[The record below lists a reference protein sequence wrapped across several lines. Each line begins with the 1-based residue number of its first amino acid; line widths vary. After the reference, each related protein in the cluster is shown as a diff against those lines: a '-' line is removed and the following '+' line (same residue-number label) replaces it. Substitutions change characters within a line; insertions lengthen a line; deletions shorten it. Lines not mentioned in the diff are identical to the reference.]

1 MIKAENLSYSFPHK
15 ELYNKISFTLEDD
28 VHCAFIGTNGT
39 GKSTLVNMILHPDKY
54 LYDGKLIVD
63 VPGRIGYV
71 SQFYTVEEEKEIT
84 VFDYISEEFVRL
96 QNKIN
101 QICED
106 MAVTDHLEELMEEY
120 QQTLDEFNA
129 IDGDF
134 YESNIR
140 KQLKTAGLAG
150 YEDQLLTNLSGGEFK
165 LVQAIREM
173 MISPKFI
180 IMDEPDVF
188 LDFQHLNALR
198 NLINSHKGTL
208 LVITHNRYLLNHC
221 FNKILHLE
229 NTEMQEFDGNYVDY
243 NFALLQM
250 KIEQQELAA
259 ADMEEI
265 ERNRKI
271 VERLRNSATAI
282 DSATRGRSLHARVSL
297 LERLEARKTKSPFV
311 DIKQPEIVFHA
322 DEVLDAEV
330 SGENPEES
338 LESER
343 KSGQGDTNA
352 ENAAEKI
359 VLSVEDYNVTFDR
372 EIMEHVSFVL
382 HAGDKVAI
390 VGPNGTGKT
399 TLLRDIIKGENPA
412 IRLDE
417 NVKMAYL
424 SQMHGEVFDEKA
436 TVLKNFE
443 DAGFNTDDQVIAY
456 LKTYGFEE
464 ELIYSPVCDLSG
476 GEKNLLQLAKISR
489 TGAGLLLLDEPTNH
503 LDMESISW
511 LETYLLNYPGAV
523 FIVSHD
529 RYFINRTATRILDLT
544 GHKLLSYSGNYAYY
558 LEKKDTVES
567 RFLTNNDKTIQT
579 SAKKDTKEEGKLD
592 WQEQKKLA
600 AKKRKIENEY
610 QKTEQEIEA
619 LETDIANLDE
629 ELMRPEYA
637 CNAHKLNELSTAR
650 EEKET
655 ALTAAMEQWERLA
668 EQLEEFEVTE

>member
-1 MIKAENLSYSFPHK
+1 MIRAENLSYSFPHK

-39 GKSTLVNMILHPDKY
+39 GKSTLVNMILHPEDY
-54 LYDGKLIVD
+54 LYDGKLIID

-71 SQFYTVEEEKEIT
+71 SQFYAIDEEKEVT
-84 VFDYISEEFVRL
+84 VFDYLSEEFVRL

-106 MAVTDHLEELMEEY
+106 MGTTDRLEELMEEY
-120 QQTLDEFNA
+120 QTTLDEFNA

-140 KQLKTAGLAG
+140 KQLKIAGLAG
-150 YEDQLLTNLSGGEFK
+150 YEDQLLSSLSGGEFK

-229 NTEMQEFDGNYVDY
+229 NTEIQEFDGNYVDY

-250 KIEQQELAA
+250 KIEQQQLAA

-297 LERLEARKTKSPFV
+297 LERLEARKTRSPFV
-311 DIKQPEIVFHA
+311 DIKQPDIQLHTEGPLEDQTVLHA
-322 DEVLDAEV
+322 
-330 SGENPEES
+330 
-338 LESER
+338 
-343 KSGQGDTNA
+343 
-352 ENAAEKI
+352 
-359 VLSVEDYNVTFDR
+359 EDYSVAFDR
-372 EIMEHVSFVL
+372 QIMEHVSFSIQ
-382 HAGDKVAI
+382 AGEKVAI

-399 TLLRDIIKGENPA
+399 TLLRDIIRGGNPA
-412 IRLDE
+412 IHLGE
-417 NVKMAYL
+417 NVKVAYL

-443 DAGFNTDDQVIAY
+443 DAGFDTDAQVIDY

-464 ELIYSPVCDLSG
+464 ELIYSPVEALSG

-489 TGAGLLLLDEPTNH
+489 TDANLLLLDEPTSH
-503 LDMESISW
+503 LDTYSQLA
-511 LETYLLNYPGAV
+511 LEEAIGKYNGTVLM
-523 FIVSHD
+523 VSHD
-529 RYFINRTATRILDLT
+529 FYTVANCMDYVLLT
-544 GHKLLSYSGNYAYY
+544 EDKGLRKVSMRKFRKMIYADHFDKDY
-558 LEKKDTVES
+558 LEY
-567 RFLTNNDKTIQT
+567 
-579 SAKKDTKEEGKLD
+579 
-592 WQEQKKLA
+592 EQKKKELENRIA
-600 AKKRKIENEY
+600 FALQAGKYEDAKK
-610 QKTEQEIEA
+610 
-619 LETDIANLDE
+619 LCDNL
-629 ELMRPEYA
+629 
-637 CNAHKLNELSTAR
+637 
-650 EEKET
+650 
-655 ALTAAMEQWERLA
+655 
-668 EQLEEFEVTE
+668 EQLLLDNCGKNK

>member
-1 MIKAENLSYSFPHK
+1 MVKAENLSYSFPHK

-39 GKSTLVNMILHPDKY
+39 GKSTLVNMILHPEDY
-54 LYDGKLIVD
+54 LYDGRLIID

-71 SQFYTVEEEKEIT
+71 SQFYTVNEEKQVT

-96 QNKIN
+96 QNRID

-106 MAVTDHLEELMEEY
+106 MAAAENLEELMEEY

-134 YESNIR
+134 YESNIH
-140 KQLKTAGLAG
+140 KQLKLAGLAG
-150 YEDQLLTNLSGGEFK
+150 YENQLLTSLSGGEFK

-173 MISPKFI
+173 MVSPKFI

-259 ADMEEI
+259 ADLEEI

-271 VERLRNSATAI
+271 VERLRSSATAI

-311 DIKQPEIVFHA
+311 DIKQPEILLHA
-322 DEVLDAEV
+322 DEPLDGETVLTVD
-330 SGENPEES
+330 
-338 LESER
+338 
-343 KSGQGDTNA
+343 
-352 ENAAEKI
+352 
-359 VLSVEDYNVTFDR
+359 DYNVAFDR
-372 EIMEHVSFVL
+372 EIMEHVSFTL
-382 HAGDKVAI
+382 QAGEKAAI

-399 TLLRDIIKGENPA
+399 TLLRDIIKGENQA
-412 IRLDE
+412 IHLGE

-443 DAGFNTDDQVIAY
+443 DAGFDTEAQVISY

-464 ELIYSPVCDLSG
+464 ELIYSPVGDLSG

-489 TGAGLLLLDEPTNH
+489 TGANLLLLDEPTSH
-503 LDMESISW
+503 LDTYSQLA
-511 LETYLLNYPGAV
+511 LEQAV
-523 FIVSHD
+523 EAYNGTVLMVSHD
-529 RYFINRTATRILDLT
+529 FYTVADCMDYVLLT
-544 GHKLLSYSGNYAYY
+544 EEKGLRKVSMRKFRKMIYADHFDKDY
-558 LEKKDTVES
+558 LEY
-567 RFLTNNDKTIQT
+567 
-579 SAKKDTKEEGKLD
+579 
-592 WQEQKKLA
+592 EQKKKELENRIA
-600 AKKRKIENEY
+600 FALQAGKYADAKKISENLEKLL
-610 QKTEQEIEA
+610 QKY
-619 LETDIANLDE
+619 N
-629 ELMRPEYA
+629 
-637 CNAHKLNELSTAR
+637 
-650 EEKET
+650 
-655 ALTAAMEQWERLA
+655 
-668 EQLEEFEVTE
+668 

>member
-1 MIKAENLSYSFPHK
+1 MIQAENLSYSFPHK

-39 GKSTLVNMILHPDKY
+39 GKSTLVNMILHPDDY
-54 LYDGKLIVD
+54 LYDGKLVID

-71 SQFYTVEEEKEIT
+71 SQFYTIDEEKKIT

-96 QNKIN
+96 QNKID
-101 QICED
+101 QICQE
-106 MAVTDHLEELMEEY
+106 MGTTDHLEELMEEY
-120 QQTLDEFNA
+120 QKALDEFNA

-140 KQLKTAGLAG
+140 KQLKVAGLAG
-150 YEDQLLTNLSGGEFK
+150 YEEQLLSSLSGGEFK

-198 NLINSHKGTL
+198 DLINSHKGTL

-229 NTEMQEFDGNYVDY
+229 NTELQEFDGNYVDY

-250 KIEQQELAA
+250 KIEQQQLAA

-297 LERLEARKTKSPFV
+297 LERLEARKTRSPFV
-311 DIKQPEIVFHA
+311 DIKQPDIQLHTKKPLE
-322 DEVLDAEV
+322 DQMVLQA
-330 SGENPEES
+330 
-338 LESER
+338 
-343 KSGQGDTNA
+343 
-352 ENAAEKI
+352 
-359 VLSVEDYNVTFDR
+359 EDYNVAFDR
-372 EIMEHVSFVL
+372 EIMEHVSFL
-382 HAGDKVAI
+382 LQAGEKVAI

-399 TLLRDIIKGENPA
+399 TLLRDIIRGENPA
-412 IRLDE
+412 IRLGE
-417 NVKMAYL
+417 NVEMTYL
-424 SQMHGEVFDEKA
+424 SQMHAEVFDEKA

-443 DAGFNTDDQVIAY
+443 DAGFDTDAQVIRY

-464 ELIYSPVCDLSG
+464 ELIYSPVEALSG

-489 TGAGLLLLDEPTNH
+489 TDANLLLLDEPTSH
-503 LDMESISW
+503 LDTYSQLA
-511 LETYLLNYPGAV
+511 LEEAIGKYNGTVLM
-523 FIVSHD
+523 VSHD
-529 RYFINRTATRILDLT
+529 FYTVANCMDYVLLT
-544 GHKLLSYSGNYAYY
+544 EDKGLRKVSMRKFRKMIYADHFDKDY
-558 LEKKDTVES
+558 LEY
-567 RFLTNNDKTIQT
+567 
-579 SAKKDTKEEGKLD
+579 
-592 WQEQKKLA
+592 EQKKKELENRIA
-600 AKKRKIENEY
+600 FALQVGKYEDAKK
-610 QKTEQEIEA
+610 
-619 LETDIANLDE
+619 LCDNL
-629 ELMRPEYA
+629 
-637 CNAHKLNELSTAR
+637 
-650 EEKET
+650 
-655 ALTAAMEQWERLA
+655 
-668 EQLEEFEVTE
+668 EQLLLDNGGKNK

>member
-15 ELYNKISFTLEDD
+15 ELYNQISFTLEDD

-39 GKSTLVNMILHPDKY
+39 GKSTLVNLILHPEDY
-54 LYDGKLIVD
+54 LYDGKLTID

-71 SQFYTVEEEKEIT
+71 SQFYTLDEEKEVT
-84 VFDYISEEFVRL
+84 VFEYLSEEFVKL

-106 MAVTDHLEELMEEY
+106 MATTDHLEKLMEEY

-140 KQLKTAGLAG
+140 KQLKLAGLAG
-150 YEDQLLTNLSGGEFK
+150 YEEQLLTSLSGGEFK
-165 LVQAIREM
+165 LVQVIREM

-188 LDFQHLNALR
+188 LDFQHLNALK

-229 NTEMQEFDGNYVDY
+229 NTEMQEYDGSYVDY
-243 NFALLQM
+243 NYALLQM

-271 VERLRNSATAI
+271 VERLRNGATAV

-311 DIKQPEIVFHA
+311 DIKQPEILLHA
-322 DEVLDAEV
+322 DNGF
-330 SGENPEES
+330 GENSEKASEGEKNQKAES
-338 LESER
+338 
-343 KSGQGDTNA
+343 SGA
-352 ENAAEKI
+352 EAVAVET
-359 VLSVEDYNVTFDR
+359 VLKVEDYNVTFDR
-372 EIMEHVSFVL
+372 EIMEHVSFAL
-382 HAGDKVAI
+382 QSGEKVAI

-399 TLLRDIIKGENPA
+399 TLLRDIVKGENQA
-412 IRLDE
+412 IHLGE

-443 DAGFNTDDQVIAY
+443 DVGFDTDAQVITY

-464 ELIYSPVCDLSG
+464 ELIYSPVGELSG

-489 TGAGLLLLDEPTNH
+489 TGANLLLLDEPTSH
-503 LDMESISW
+503 LDTYSQLA
-511 LETYLLNYPGAV
+511 LEQAIEKYNGTVLM
-523 FIVSHD
+523 VSHD
-529 RYFINRTATRILDLT
+529 FYTVANCMDYILLT
-544 GHKLLSYSGNYAYY
+544 EDKGLRKVSMRKFRKMIYADHFDKDY
-558 LEKKDTVES
+558 LEY
-567 RFLTNNDKTIQT
+567 
-579 SAKKDTKEEGKLD
+579 
-592 WQEQKKLA
+592 EQKKKELENRIA
-600 AKKRKIENEY
+600 FLLQDGKYEDAKKISEDLGK
-610 QKTEQEIEA
+610 
-619 LETDIANLDE
+619 LLDK
-629 ELMRPEYA
+629 R
-637 CNAHKLNELSTAR
+637 
-650 EEKET
+650 
-655 ALTAAMEQWERLA
+655 
-668 EQLEEFEVTE
+668 

>member
-1 MIKAENLSYSFPHK
+1 MVQAENLSYSFPHK

-39 GKSTLVNMILHPDKY
+39 GKSTLVNMILHPDDY
-54 LYDGKLIVD
+54 LYDGKLVID

-71 SQFYTVEEEKEIT
+71 SQFYTIDEEKEIT

-96 QNKIN
+96 QNKID
-101 QICED
+101 QICQE
-106 MAVTDHLEELMEEY
+106 MGTTDHLEELMEEY
-120 QQTLDEFNA
+120 QRALDEFNA

-140 KQLKTAGLAG
+140 KQLKVAGLAG
-150 YEDQLLTNLSGGEFK
+150 YEEQLLSSLSGGEFK

-198 NLINSHKGTL
+198 DLINSHKGTL

-221 FNKILHLE
+221 CNKILHLE
-229 NTEMQEFDGNYVDY
+229 NTELQEFDGNYVDY

-250 KIEQQELAA
+250 KIEQQQLAA
-259 ADMEEI
+259 ADLEEI

-311 DIKQPEIVFHA
+311 DIKQPDIQLHTEKPLE
-322 DEVLDAEV
+322 DQMVLQA
-330 SGENPEES
+330 
-338 LESER
+338 
-343 KSGQGDTNA
+343 
-352 ENAAEKI
+352 
-359 VLSVEDYNVTFDR
+359 EDYNVAFDR
-372 EIMEHVSFVL
+372 EIMEHVSFL
-382 HAGDKVAI
+382 LQAGEKVAI

-399 TLLRDIIKGENPA
+399 TLLRDIIRGENPA
-412 IRLDE
+412 IHLGE
-417 NVKMAYL
+417 NVEMTYL

-443 DAGFNTDDQVIAY
+443 DAGFDTDAQVIRY

-464 ELIYSPVCDLSG
+464 ELIYSPVEALSG

-489 TGAGLLLLDEPTNH
+489 TDANLLLLDEPTSH
-503 LDMESISW
+503 LDTYSQLA
-511 LETYLLNYPGAV
+511 LEEAIEKYNGTVLM
-523 FIVSHD
+523 VSHD
-529 RYFINRTATRILDLT
+529 FYTVANCMDYVLLT
-544 GHKLLSYSGNYAYY
+544 EDKGLRKVSMRKFRKMIYADHFDKDY
-558 LEKKDTVES
+558 LEY
-567 RFLTNNDKTIQT
+567 
-579 SAKKDTKEEGKLD
+579 
-592 WQEQKKLA
+592 EQKKKELENRIA
-600 AKKRKIENEY
+600 FALQAGKYEDAKKLCDN
-610 QKTEQEIEA
+610 
-619 LETDIANLDE
+619 LELLLLDN
-629 ELMRPEYA
+629 
-637 CNAHKLNELSTAR
+637 CGKNK
-650 EEKET
+650 
-655 ALTAAMEQWERLA
+655 
-668 EQLEEFEVTE
+668 

>member
-1 MIKAENLSYSFPHK
+1 
-15 ELYNKISFTLEDD
+15 
-28 VHCAFIGTNGT
+28 
-39 GKSTLVNMILHPDKY
+39 
-54 LYDGKLIVD
+54 
-63 VPGRIGYV
+63 
-71 SQFYTVEEEKEIT
+71 
-84 VFDYISEEFVRL
+84 
-96 QNKIN
+96 
-101 QICED
+101 
-106 MAVTDHLEELMEEY
+106 
-120 QQTLDEFNA
+120 
-129 IDGDF
+129 
-134 YESNIR
+134 
-140 KQLKTAGLAG
+140 
-150 YEDQLLTNLSGGEFK
+150 
-165 LVQAIREM
+165 M

-229 NTEMQEFDGNYVDY
+229 NMEMQEFDGNYVDY

-322 DEVLDAEV
+322 DEVFDAEV
-330 SGENPEES
+330 SGENPEEA

-343 KSGQGDTNA
+343 KSELGDANA
-352 ENAAEKI
+352 ENEAEKI

-399 TLLRDIIKGENPA
+399 TLLRDVIKGENPA
-412 IRLDE
+412 IRLGE

-443 DAGFNTDDQVIAY
+443 DAGFDTDDQVIAY

-464 ELIYSPVCDLSG
+464 ELIYSSVCDLSG

-489 TGAGLLLLDEPTNH
+489 TGAGLLLLDEPTSH
-503 LDMESISW
+503 LDIYSQLA
-511 LETYLLNYPGAV
+511 LEQAV
-523 FIVSHD
+523 EKYNGTVLMVSHD
-529 RYFINRTATRILDLT
+529 FYTVANCMDYVLLT
-544 GHKLLSYSGNYAYY
+544 EDKGLRKVSMRKFRKMIYADHFDKDY
-558 LEKKDTVES
+558 LEY
-567 RFLTNNDKTIQT
+567 
-579 SAKKDTKEEGKLD
+579 
-592 WQEQKKLA
+592 EQKKKELENRIA
-600 AKKRKIENEY
+600 FALQAGKYEDAKKISQELEKLLRKYNG
-610 QKTEQEIEA
+610 
-619 LETDIANLDE
+619 
-629 ELMRPEYA
+629 
-637 CNAHKLNELSTAR
+637 
-650 EEKET
+650 
-655 ALTAAMEQWERLA
+655 
-668 EQLEEFEVTE
+668 

>member
-1 MIKAENLSYSFPHK
+1 MVKAENLSYSFPHK

-39 GKSTLVNMILHPDKY
+39 GKSTLVNMILHPEEY
-54 LYDGKLIVD
+54 LYDGRLIID

-71 SQFYTVEEEKEIT
+71 SQFYTVNEEKQVT

-96 QNKIN
+96 QNKID
-101 QICED
+101 QICGD
-106 MAVTDHLEELMEEY
+106 MAAAENLEELMEEY

-140 KQLKTAGLAG
+140 KQLKLAGLAG
-150 YEDQLLTNLSGGEFK
+150 YENQLLTSLSGGEFK

-173 MISPKFI
+173 MVSPKFI

-259 ADMEEI
+259 ADLEEI

-271 VERLRNSATAI
+271 VERLRSSATAI

-311 DIKQPEIVFHA
+311 DIKQPEILLHT
-322 DEVLDAEV
+322 DEPMDGETVLEV
-330 SGENPEES
+330 
-338 LESER
+338 
-343 KSGQGDTNA
+343 DDY
-352 ENAAEKI
+352 
-359 VLSVEDYNVTFDR
+359 SVAFDR
-372 EIMEHVSFVL
+372 EIMEHVSFTL
-382 HAGDKVAI
+382 QAGEKAAI

-399 TLLRDIIKGENPA
+399 TLLRDIIKGENQA
-412 IRLDE
+412 IHLGE

-443 DAGFNTDDQVIAY
+443 DVGFDTEAQVISY

-464 ELIYSPVCDLSG
+464 ELIYSPVGDLSG

-489 TGAGLLLLDEPTNH
+489 TGANLLLLDEPTSH
-503 LDMESISW
+503 LDTYSQLA
-511 LETYLLNYPGAV
+511 LERAV
-523 FIVSHD
+523 EAYNGTVLMVSHD
-529 RYFINRTATRILDLT
+529 FYTVADCMDYVLLT
-544 GHKLLSYSGNYAYY
+544 EDKGLRKVSMRKFRKMIYADHFDKDY
-558 LEKKDTVES
+558 LEY
-567 RFLTNNDKTIQT
+567 
-579 SAKKDTKEEGKLD
+579 
-592 WQEQKKLA
+592 EQKKKELENRIA
-600 AKKRKIENEY
+600 FALQAGKYADAKKISEN
-610 QKTEQEIEA
+610 
-619 LETDIANLDE
+619 LETLLQKYN
-629 ELMRPEYA
+629 
-637 CNAHKLNELSTAR
+637 
-650 EEKET
+650 
-655 ALTAAMEQWERLA
+655 
-668 EQLEEFEVTE
+668 

>member
-1 MIKAENLSYSFPHK
+1 MIKAEKLSYSFPHK

-39 GKSTLVNMILHPDKY
+39 GKSTLVNLILHPEDY
-54 LYDGKLIVD
+54 LYDGKLIID
-63 VPGRIGYV
+63 LPGKIGYV
-71 SQFYTVEEEKEIT
+71 SQFYTLDEEKEVT
-84 VFDYISEEFVRL
+84 VFEYLSEEFVKL

-106 MAVTDHLEELMEEY
+106 MATTDHLEELMEEY

-140 KQLKTAGLAG
+140 KQLTLAGLAG
-150 YEDQLLTNLSGGEFK
+150 YEEQLLTSLSGGEFK

-188 LDFQHLNALR
+188 LDFQHLNALK

-229 NTEMQEFDGNYVDY
+229 NTKMQEYDGSYVDY
-243 NFALLQM
+243 NYALLQM

-271 VERLRNSATAI
+271 VDRLRNGATAV

-311 DIKQPEIVFHA
+311 DIRQPEIM
-322 DEVLDAEV
+322 LYAENNSV
-330 SGENPEES
+330 ENPEKV
-338 LESER
+338 SEGE
-343 KSGQGDTNA
+343 KNPKMENIGA
-352 ENAAEKI
+352 EAAAVET
-359 VLSVEDYNVTFDR
+359 VLKVEDYNVTFDR
-372 EIMEHVSFVL
+372 EIMEHVSFAL
-382 HAGDKVAI
+382 QSGEKVAI

-399 TLLRDIIKGENPA
+399 TLLRDIVKGENPA
-412 IRLDE
+412 VHLAE
-417 NVKMAYL
+417 NVKKAYL
-424 SQMHGEVFDEKA
+424 SQLHGEVFDEKA

-443 DAGFNTDDQVIAY
+443 DMGFDTDAQVIAY

-464 ELIYSPVCDLSG
+464 ELIYSPVGELSG

-489 TGAGLLLLDEPTNH
+489 TGANLLLLDEPTSH
-503 LDMESISW
+503 LDTYSQLA
-511 LETYLLNYPGAV
+511 LEQAIEKYNGTVLM
-523 FIVSHD
+523 VSHD
-529 RYFINRTATRILDLT
+529 FYTVANCMDYV
-544 GHKLLSYSGNYAYY
+544 LLAENKGLRKVSMRKFRKMIYADHFDKDY
-558 LEKKDTVES
+558 LEY
-567 RFLTNNDKTIQT
+567 
-579 SAKKDTKEEGKLD
+579 
-592 WQEQKKLA
+592 EQKKKELENRIA
-600 AKKRKIENEY
+600 FLLQDGKYEDAKKISED
-610 QKTEQEIEA
+610 
-619 LETDIANLDE
+619 LEKLLDK
-629 ELMRPEYA
+629 R
-637 CNAHKLNELSTAR
+637 
-650 EEKET
+650 
-655 ALTAAMEQWERLA
+655 
-668 EQLEEFEVTE
+668 

>member
-1 MIKAENLSYSFPHK
+1 MIRAENLSYSFPHK

-39 GKSTLVNMILHPDKY
+39 GKSTLVNMILHPEDY
-54 LYDGKLIVD
+54 LYDGKLIID

-71 SQFYTVEEEKEIT
+71 SQFYTIDEEKEVT
-84 VFDYISEEFVRL
+84 VFDYLSEEFVRL

-106 MAVTDHLEELMEEY
+106 MGTTDHLEELMEEY
-120 QQTLDEFNA
+120 QTTLDEFNA

-140 KQLKTAGLAG
+140 KQLKVAGLAG
-150 YEDQLLTNLSGGEFK
+150 YEDQLLSSLSGGEFK

-229 NTEMQEFDGNYVDY
+229 NTEIQEFDGNYVDY
-243 NFALLQM
+243 NFALLQV

-259 ADMEEI
+259 SDLEEI

-311 DIKQPEIVFHA
+311 DIKQPDIQLHTE
-322 DEVLDAEV
+322 DPLEDQTVLQA
-330 SGENPEES
+330 
-338 LESER
+338 
-343 KSGQGDTNA
+343 
-352 ENAAEKI
+352 
-359 VLSVEDYNVTFDR
+359 EDYSVAFDR
-372 EIMEHVSFVL
+372 QIMEHVSFAIQ
-382 HAGDKVAI
+382 AGEKVAI

-399 TLLRDIIKGENPA
+399 TLLRDIIRGENPA
-412 IRLDE
+412 IHLGE

-443 DAGFNTDDQVIAY
+443 DAGFDTDAQVIDY

-464 ELIYSPVCDLSG
+464 ELIYSPVGNLSG

-489 TGAGLLLLDEPTNH
+489 TDANLLLLDEPTSH
-503 LDMESISW
+503 LDTYSQLA
-511 LETYLLNYPGAV
+511 LEDAIEKYNGTVLM
-523 FIVSHD
+523 VSHD
-529 RYFINRTATRILDLT
+529 FYTVANCMDYVLLT
-544 GHKLLSYSGNYAYY
+544 EDKGLRKVSMRKFRKMIYADHFDKDY
-558 LEKKDTVES
+558 LEY
-567 RFLTNNDKTIQT
+567 
-579 SAKKDTKEEGKLD
+579 
-592 WQEQKKLA
+592 EQKKKDLENRIA
-600 AKKRKIENEY
+600 FALQAGKYEDAKKLSE
-610 QKTEQEIEA
+610 T
-619 LETDIANLDE
+619 LEVLLRSHHAG
-629 ELMRPEYA
+629 
-637 CNAHKLNELSTAR
+637 
-650 EEKET
+650 
-655 ALTAAMEQWERLA
+655 
-668 EQLEEFEVTE
+668 V

>member
-1 MIKAENLSYSFPHK
+1 MVKAENLSYSFPHK

-39 GKSTLVNMILHPDKY
+39 GKSTLVNMILHPEDY
-54 LYDGKLIVD
+54 LYDGRLIID

-71 SQFYTVEEEKEIT
+71 SQFYTVNEEKQVT

-101 QICED
+101 QICGD
-106 MAVTDHLEELMEEY
+106 MAAAENLEELMEEY

-140 KQLKTAGLAG
+140 KQLKLAGLAG
-150 YEDQLLTNLSGGEFK
+150 YENQLLTSLSGGEFK

-173 MISPKFI
+173 MVSPKFI

-259 ADMEEI
+259 ADLEEI

-271 VERLRNSATAI
+271 VERLRSSATAI

-311 DIKQPEIVFHA
+311 DIKQPEILLHT
-322 DEVLDAEV
+322 DEPMDGETVLEV
-330 SGENPEES
+330 
-338 LESER
+338 
-343 KSGQGDTNA
+343 DDY
-352 ENAAEKI
+352 
-359 VLSVEDYNVTFDR
+359 SVAFDR
-372 EIMEHVSFVL
+372 EIMEHVSFTL
-382 HAGDKVAI
+382 QAGEKAAI

-399 TLLRDIIKGENPA
+399 TLLRDIIEGENQA
-412 IRLDE
+412 IHLGE

-443 DAGFNTDDQVIAY
+443 NVGFDTEAQVISY

-464 ELIYSPVCDLSG
+464 ELIYSPVGDLSG

-489 TGAGLLLLDEPTNH
+489 TGANLLLLDEPTSH
-503 LDMESISW
+503 LDTYSQLA
-511 LETYLLNYPGAV
+511 LERAV
-523 FIVSHD
+523 EAYNGTVLMVSHD
-529 RYFINRTATRILDLT
+529 FYTVADCMDYVLLT
-544 GHKLLSYSGNYAYY
+544 EDKGLRKVSMRKFRKMIYADHFDKDY
-558 LEKKDTVES
+558 LEY
-567 RFLTNNDKTIQT
+567 
-579 SAKKDTKEEGKLD
+579 
-592 WQEQKKLA
+592 EQKKKELENRIA
-600 AKKRKIENEY
+600 FALQAGKYADAKKISEN
-610 QKTEQEIEA
+610 
-619 LETDIANLDE
+619 LETLLQKYN
-629 ELMRPEYA
+629 
-637 CNAHKLNELSTAR
+637 
-650 EEKET
+650 
-655 ALTAAMEQWERLA
+655 
-668 EQLEEFEVTE
+668 

>member
-1 MIKAENLSYSFPHK
+1 MIRAENLSYSFPHK

-39 GKSTLVNMILHPDKY
+39 GKSTLVNMILHPEDY
-54 LYDGKLIVD
+54 LYDGKLIID

-71 SQFYTVEEEKEIT
+71 SQFYAIDEEKEVT
-84 VFDYISEEFVRL
+84 VFDYLSEEFVRL

-106 MAVTDHLEELMEEY
+106 MGTTDRLEELMEEY
-120 QQTLDEFNA
+120 QTTLDEFNA

-140 KQLKTAGLAG
+140 KQLKVAGLAG
-150 YEDQLLTNLSGGEFK
+150 YEDQLLSSLSGGEFK

-229 NTEMQEFDGNYVDY
+229 NTEIQEFDGNYVDY

-259 ADMEEI
+259 SDLEEI
-265 ERNRKI
+265 ERNRRI

-311 DIKQPEIVFHA
+311 DIKQPDIQLHTEGPLEDQTVLHA
-322 DEVLDAEV
+322 
-330 SGENPEES
+330 
-338 LESER
+338 
-343 KSGQGDTNA
+343 
-352 ENAAEKI
+352 
-359 VLSVEDYNVTFDR
+359 EDYSVAFDR
-372 EIMEHVSFVL
+372 QIMEHVSFSIQ
-382 HAGDKVAI
+382 AGEKVAI

-399 TLLRDIIKGENPA
+399 TLLRDIIRGENPA
-412 IRLDE
+412 IHLGE
-417 NVKMAYL
+417 NVNTAYL

-443 DAGFNTDDQVIAY
+443 DAGFDTDAQVIGY

-464 ELIYSPVCDLSG
+464 ELIYSPVGNLSG

-489 TGAGLLLLDEPTNH
+489 TDANLLLLDEPTSH
-503 LDMESISW
+503 LDTYSQLA
-511 LETYLLNYPGAV
+511 LEDAIEKYNGTVLM
-523 FIVSHD
+523 VSHD
-529 RYFINRTATRILDLT
+529 FYTVANCMDYVLLT
-544 GHKLLSYSGNYAYY
+544 EDKGLRKVSMRKFRKMIYADHFDKDY
-558 LEKKDTVES
+558 LEY
-567 RFLTNNDKTIQT
+567 
-579 SAKKDTKEEGKLD
+579 
-592 WQEQKKLA
+592 EQKKKDLENRIA
-600 AKKRKIENEY
+600 FALQAGKYEDAKK
-610 QKTEQEIEA
+610 
-619 LETDIANLDE
+619 LCDNL
-629 ELMRPEYA
+629 
-637 CNAHKLNELSTAR
+637 
-650 EEKET
+650 
-655 ALTAAMEQWERLA
+655 
-668 EQLEEFEVTE
+668 EQLLLDNGGKNK

>member
-1 MIKAENLSYSFPHK
+1 MVKAENLSYSFPHK

-39 GKSTLVNMILHPDKY
+39 GKSTLVNMILHPEEY
-54 LYDGKLIVD
+54 LYDGRLIID

-71 SQFYTVEEEKEIT
+71 SQFYTVNEEKQVT

-96 QNKIN
+96 QNRID
-101 QICED
+101 QICGD
-106 MAVTDHLEELMEEY
+106 MAAAENLEELMEEY

-134 YESNIR
+134 YESNLR
-140 KQLKTAGLAG
+140 KQLKLAGLAG
-150 YEDQLLTNLSGGEFK
+150 YENQLLTSLSGGEFK

-173 MISPKFI
+173 MVSPKFI

-259 ADMEEI
+259 ADLEEI

-271 VERLRNSATAI
+271 VERLRSSATAI

-311 DIKQPEIVFHA
+311 DIKQPEILLHT
-322 DEVLDAEV
+322 DEPMDGETVLEV
-330 SGENPEES
+330 
-338 LESER
+338 
-343 KSGQGDTNA
+343 DDY
-352 ENAAEKI
+352 
-359 VLSVEDYNVTFDR
+359 SVAFDR
-372 EIMEHVSFVL
+372 EIMEHVSFTL
-382 HAGDKVAI
+382 QAGEKAAI

-399 TLLRDIIKGENPA
+399 TLLRDIIKGENQA
-412 IRLDE
+412 IHLGE

-443 DAGFNTDDQVIAY
+443 NVGFDTEAQVISY

-464 ELIYSPVCDLSG
+464 ELIYSPVGDLSG

-489 TGAGLLLLDEPTNH
+489 TGANLLLLDEPTSH
-503 LDMESISW
+503 LDTYSQLA
-511 LETYLLNYPGAV
+511 LERAV
-523 FIVSHD
+523 EAYNGTVLMVSHD
-529 RYFINRTATRILDLT
+529 FYTVADCMDYVLLT
-544 GHKLLSYSGNYAYY
+544 EDKGLRKVSMRKFRKMIYADHFDKDY
-558 LEKKDTVES
+558 LEY
-567 RFLTNNDKTIQT
+567 
-579 SAKKDTKEEGKLD
+579 
-592 WQEQKKLA
+592 EQKKKELENRIA
-600 AKKRKIENEY
+600 FALQAGKYADAKKISEN
-610 QKTEQEIEA
+610 
-619 LETDIANLDE
+619 LETLLQKYN
-629 ELMRPEYA
+629 
-637 CNAHKLNELSTAR
+637 
-650 EEKET
+650 
-655 ALTAAMEQWERLA
+655 
-668 EQLEEFEVTE
+668 

>member
-1 MIKAENLSYSFPHK
+1 MKMISKKMNPLVQNNSVIRVMFEEGKRLAAIYGAENVYDFSLGNPNVPAPQEVEDSILETLK
-15 ELYNKISFTLEDD
+15 EEDSTFVHGYMSNSGYED
-28 VHCAFIGTNGT
+28 VRETIAQDLNRRFGTNFHQG
-39 GKSTLVNMILHPDKY
+39 NILMTVGAASGLNIILKTILDPEDEVLTFAPY
-54 LYDGKLIVD
+54 FVEYGNYVRNYDGKLIVD

-71 SQFYTVEEEKEIT
+71 SQFYTIEREKEVT

-106 MAVTDHLEELMEEY
+106 MAVTNHLEELMEEY

-322 DEVLDAEV
+322 DEVFR
-330 SGENPEES
+330 N
-338 LESER
+338 
-343 KSGQGDTNA
+343 
-352 ENAAEKI
+352 
-359 VLSVEDYNVTFDR
+359 
-372 EIMEHVSFVL
+372 
-382 HAGDKVAI
+382 
-390 VGPNGTGKT
+390 
-399 TLLRDIIKGENPA
+399 
-412 IRLDE
+412 
-417 NVKMAYL
+417 
-424 SQMHGEVFDEKA
+424 
-436 TVLKNFE
+436 
-443 DAGFNTDDQVIAY
+443 
-456 LKTYGFEE
+456 
-464 ELIYSPVCDLSG
+464 
-476 GEKNLLQLAKISR
+476 
-489 TGAGLLLLDEPTNH
+489 
-503 LDMESISW
+503 
-511 LETYLLNYPGAV
+511 
-523 FIVSHD
+523 
-529 RYFINRTATRILDLT
+529 
-544 GHKLLSYSGNYAYY
+544 
-558 LEKKDTVES
+558 
-567 RFLTNNDKTIQT
+567 
-579 SAKKDTKEEGKLD
+579 
-592 WQEQKKLA
+592 
-600 AKKRKIENEY
+600 
-610 QKTEQEIEA
+610 
-619 LETDIANLDE
+619 
-629 ELMRPEYA
+629 
-637 CNAHKLNELSTAR
+637 
-650 EEKET
+650 
-655 ALTAAMEQWERLA
+655 
-668 EQLEEFEVTE
+668 

>member
-1 MIKAENLSYSFPHK
+1 MIRAENLSYSFPHK

-39 GKSTLVNMILHPDKY
+39 GKSTLVNMILHPEDY
-54 LYDGKLIVD
+54 LYDGKLIID

-71 SQFYTVEEEKEIT
+71 SQFYAIDEEKEVT
-84 VFDYISEEFVRL
+84 VFDYLSEEFVRL

-106 MAVTDHLEELMEEY
+106 MGTTDRLEELMEEY
-120 QQTLDEFNA
+120 QTTLDEFNA

-140 KQLKTAGLAG
+140 KQLKVAGLAG
-150 YEDQLLTNLSGGEFK
+150 YEDQLLSSLSGGEFK

-229 NTEMQEFDGNYVDY
+229 NTEIQEFDGNYVDY

-259 ADMEEI
+259 SDLEEI
-265 ERNRKI
+265 ERNRRI

-297 LERLEARKTKSPFV
+297 LERLEARKTRSPFV
-311 DIKQPEIVFHA
+311 DIKQPDIQLHTE
-322 DEVLDAEV
+322 
-330 SGENPEES
+330 GP
-338 LESER
+338 LED
-343 KSGQGDTNA
+343 Q
-352 ENAAEKI
+352 I
-359 VLSVEDYNVTFDR
+359 VLHAEDYSVAFDR
-372 EIMEHVSFVL
+372 QIMEHVSFSIQ
-382 HAGDKVAI
+382 AGEKVAI

-399 TLLRDIIKGENPA
+399 TLLRDIIRGGNPA
-412 IRLDE
+412 IHLGE
-417 NVKMAYL
+417 NVKVAYL

-443 DAGFNTDDQVIAY
+443 DAGFDTDAQVIDY

-464 ELIYSPVCDLSG
+464 ALIYSPVGNLSG

-489 TGAGLLLLDEPTNH
+489 TDANLLLLDEPTSH
-503 LDMESISW
+503 LDTYSQLA
-511 LETYLLNYPGAV
+511 LEDAIEKYNGTVLM
-523 FIVSHD
+523 VSHD
-529 RYFINRTATRILDLT
+529 FYTVANCMDYVLLT
-544 GHKLLSYSGNYAYY
+544 EDKGLRKVSMRKFRKMIYADHFDKDY
-558 LEKKDTVES
+558 LEY
-567 RFLTNNDKTIQT
+567 
-579 SAKKDTKEEGKLD
+579 
-592 WQEQKKLA
+592 EQKKKDLENRIA
-600 AKKRKIENEY
+600 FALQAGKYEDAKK
-610 QKTEQEIEA
+610 
-619 LETDIANLDE
+619 LCDNL
-629 ELMRPEYA
+629 
-637 CNAHKLNELSTAR
+637 
-650 EEKET
+650 
-655 ALTAAMEQWERLA
+655 
-668 EQLEEFEVTE
+668 EQLLLDNGGKNK